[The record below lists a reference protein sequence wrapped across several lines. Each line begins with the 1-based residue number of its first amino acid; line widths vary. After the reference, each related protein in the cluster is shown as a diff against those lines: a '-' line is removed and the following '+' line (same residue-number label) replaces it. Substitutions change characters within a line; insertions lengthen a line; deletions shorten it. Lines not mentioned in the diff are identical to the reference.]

1 MSRASTLRRIETE
14 TSLPPS
20 GSDVPV
26 RNSRGPGEIAVQAA
40 ILVYDLRASGVVRNA
55 LRIARAAAAVGL
67 AAELWVVRDTGAFV
81 EDTSGIPVR
90 VIASGR
96 PRLPRGAD
104 SVFTVA
110 ALAATIRRLR
120 PAVLLSSGNHMHA
133 FACAAHRL
141 SGASE
146 TQLIGR
152 ASNALAAATPP
163 KRAGLAAGLI
173 RRSAVALERVQFGM
187 MNGVIAVSRELGD
200 DLRRHGVSGARLAVI
215 PNGVDIDAI
224 GRAAVAPAD
233 HPWFADGAPPVVIA
247 VGRLSPQKDFATL
260 IRAFAAAR
268 KVRPM
273 RLVILGDGP
282 AAERDHLTA
291 LAEAFGVGSELWLA
305 GFQANPHAFVARAA
319 LSVLSSRWEGAS
331 NVLIEAL
338 ACGTPVVATA
348 CPTGV
353 REVLTEACGSLVP
366 VGDDAAMARA
376 MLARL
381 SMPRGGAA
389 CRARAAD
396 FSLRTMMDGYAAYLH
411 AAVLE
416 RVQ

>member
-1 MSRASTLRRIETE
+1 MQSASTLRRVEPDTWRPLR
-14 TSLPPS
+14 TP
-20 GSDVPV
+20 DAPV
-26 RNSRGPGEIAVQAA
+26 RRSTAAIQAA

-55 LRIARAAAAVGL
+55 IRIAGAAAASGL
-67 AAELWVVRDTGAFV
+67 AAELWVVRRSGAFAEDTG
-81 EDTSGIPVR
+81 GLPVR
-90 VIASGR
+90 VIAEGP
-96 PRLPRGAD
+96 PRLSRVAD
-104 SVFTVA
+104 SLLTVP
-110 ALAATIRRLR
+110 ALAAAIRRLR
-120 PAVLLSSGNHMHA
+120 PAVLFSSGNHIHA

-141 SGASE
+141 SGASG
-146 TQLIGR
+146 TRLVAR

-173 RRSAVALERVQFGM
+173 RRSAAALERAQYGM
-187 MNGVIAVSRELGD
+187 MDSVIAVSRELGD
-200 DLRRHGVSGARLAVI
+200 DLQSQGVSPARLAVI

-224 GRAAVAPAD
+224 VRDAQAPVD
-233 HPWFADGAPPVVIA
+233 HPWFAVGTPPVVIA

-268 KVRPM
+268 QVRPT

-282 AAERDHLTA
+282 AAERARLAA
-291 LAEAFGVGSELWLA
+291 LAEALGIGSDLWL
-305 GFQANPHAFVARAA
+305 GGYQANPHAFVARAT

-353 REVLTEACGSLVP
+353 REVLTEGCGRLVP
-366 VGDDAAMARA
+366 VGDAAAMARA

-381 SMPRGGAA
+381 AGPRGDAA

-396 FSLRTMMDGYAAYLH
+396 FSLRAMMDGYAAYLH
-411 AAVLE
+411 AAVRE
-416 RVQ
+416 TVQ